1 MIVTDTDDMED
12 IINTYNK
19 QKEHKIYKGLLLS
32 LSIIIIISII
42 IIMIISYHISS
53 ITTWLSK

>member
-1 MIVTDTDDMED
+1 MIEFIIVWKMIVTDMDDMED

-32 LSIIIIISII
+32 
-42 IIMIISYHISS
+42 
-53 ITTWLSK
+53 